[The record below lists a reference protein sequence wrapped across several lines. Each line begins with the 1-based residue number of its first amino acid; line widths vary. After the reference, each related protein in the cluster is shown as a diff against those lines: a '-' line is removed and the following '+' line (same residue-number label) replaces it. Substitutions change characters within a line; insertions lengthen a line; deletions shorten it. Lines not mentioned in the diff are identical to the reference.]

1 MYYSKN
7 FVSFLRIFN
16 KHIRAFFICVDN
28 QLNELMATTA
38 HLQEES
44 ARLER
49 EARQLIDENI
59 QVQIEARLLKEK
71 YRHRQQQRR
80 CRRRQKKSSWNLVR
94 EKLNFQQLKR
104 QLQRQ
109 RQSFLRF
116 ERRLRA
122 KYEQPFH
129 QIVATPSGQ
138 RCRRIRSMPSE
149 SID

>member
-1 MYYSKN
+1 
-7 FVSFLRIFN
+7 
-16 KHIRAFFICVDN
+16 
-28 QLNELMATTA
+28 MATTA

-80 CRRRQKKSSWNLVR
+80 CRRRQRKKSSWTFVS
-94 EKLNFQQLKR
+94 EKLNFRQLKR

-129 QIVATPSGQ
+129 QIVATPPEQ

>member
-1 MYYSKN
+1 MS
-7 FVSFLRIFN
+7 
-16 KHIRAFFICVDN
+16 IRFESLTFPLKDN

-44 ARLER
+44 QRLER

-71 YRHRQQQRR
+71 FRHQQQQRR
-80 CRRRQKKSSWNLVR
+80 CRRRQRKFIG
-94 EKLNFQQLKR
+94 EKHNFRQLKR

-116 ERRLRA
+116 ERRLRE

-129 QIVATPSGQ
+129 QIVSTSSVH